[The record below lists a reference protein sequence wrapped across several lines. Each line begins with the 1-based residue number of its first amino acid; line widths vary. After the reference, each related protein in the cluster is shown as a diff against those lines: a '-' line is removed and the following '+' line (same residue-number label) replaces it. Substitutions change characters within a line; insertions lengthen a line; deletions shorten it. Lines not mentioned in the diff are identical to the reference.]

1 MINSL
6 CAGEQPVVK
15 VSNLTIYRG
24 EYTAVE
30 SVSFQLSSGTNTAIV
45 GPNGAGKSTLIQA
58 ILGLIEHQ
66 AGEIQIFGHQ
76 MKKLGKYGQS
86 IGYIPQKLS
95 FDSSFPLSVAELVG
109 LGYHHQRR
117 FLGFGKY
124 AKRKRQAVEYA
135 LEQVNLQN
143 RAHQRIGVLSG
154 GELKRVLLAYCLV
167 VPRRLLVLDEA
178 MAGVD
183 ATGEAEF
190 ADLLAKLQ
198 QEQAWTILQVSHDLD
213 MVSRYCDR
221 VICMNR
227 RLLCQGVPS
236 IALSTENINRI
247 YGSTLTRYFHQ
258 HECSRFFRNGVGKS
272 I

>member
-1 MINSL
+1 MSVTNS
-6 CAGEQPVVK
+6 GFPGQIPIVK
-15 VSNLTIYRG
+15 VDNLTIYRG
-24 EYTAVE
+24 DYTAVK

-66 AGEIQIFGHQ
+66 AGEIQIFGHPIIN
-76 MKKLGKYGQS
+76 LGKLWHS
-86 IGYIPQKLS
+86 IGYIPQKLP
-95 FDSSFPLSVAELVG
+95 FDRSFPLSVAELVG
-109 LGYHHQRR
+109 LGYHHQRS

-124 AKRKRQAVEYA
+124 AKRKREAVEYA
-135 LEQVNLQN
+135 LEQVNLQK
-143 RAHQRIGVLSG
+143 RVHQRIGVLSG

-190 ADLLAKLQ
+190 AELLAKLQ

-221 VICMNR
+221 VICLNR
-227 RLLCQGVPS
+227 RLLCQGVPR
-236 IALSTENINRI
+236 IAFSEENINMI

-258 HECSRFFRNGVGKS
+258 HESFGVGKS

>member
-6 CAGEQPVVK
+6 FAGELPVVK

-76 MKKLGKYGQS
+76 IKNLGQLWHS
-86 IGYIPQKLS
+86 IGYIPQKWP
-95 FDSSFPLSVAELVG
+95 FDRSFPLSVAELVG
-109 LGYHHQRR
+109 LGYHHQRS
-117 FLGFGKY
+117 FLGFGKS
-124 AKRKRQAVEYA
+124 RKRQAVEYA
-135 LEQVNLQN
+135 LEQVNLQE
-143 RAHQRIGVLSG
+143 RADRRIGVLSG

-167 VPRRLLVLDEA
+167 VPRRLLILDEA

-190 ADLLAKLQ
+190 AKLLAKLQ
-198 QEQAWTILQVSHDLD
+198 REHAWTILQVSHDLD
-213 MVSRYCDR
+213 MVSRDCDR

-227 RLLCQGVPS
+227 SLLCQGVPS
-236 IALSTENINRI
+236 IALSLENINRI

-258 HECSRFFRNGVGKS
+258 HESFRVGKS

>member
-1 MINSL
+1 MSNSL
-6 CAGEQPVVK
+6 FPGEIPIVK
-15 VSNLTIYRG
+15 VDNLTIYRG
-24 EYTAVE
+24 EYAAVE
-30 SVSFQLSSGTNTAIV
+30 SVSFQLLSGTNTAIV

-66 AGEIQIFGHQ
+66 AGVMQIFGHQ
-76 MKKLGKYGQS
+76 IEKLGQLWHR
-86 IGYIPQKLS
+86 IGYIPQKWP
-95 FDSSFPLSVAELVG
+95 FDRSFPLSVAELVG
-109 LGYHHQRR
+109 LGYHHQSG

-124 AKRKRQAVEYA
+124 AKRKREAVEYA

-143 RAHQRIGVLSG
+143 RTHQRIGVLSG

-190 ADLLAKLQ
+190 AELLAKLQ
-198 QEQAWTILQVSHDLD
+198 REQAWTILQVSHDLD
-213 MVSRYCDR
+213 MVSSYCDR
-221 VICMNR
+221 VLCMNR
-227 RLLCQGVPS
+227 SLLCQGVPS
-236 IALSTENINRI
+236 NTLSSENINRI

-258 HECSRFFRNGVGKS
+258 HESLRVGKS

>member
-6 CAGEQPVVK
+6 CAGEPPVVK

-58 ILGLIEHQ
+58 ILGLREHQ
-66 AGEIQIFGHQ
+66 AGKIKIFGHQ
-76 MKKLGKYGQS
+76 IKKLGKLWHS
-86 IGYIPQKLS
+86 IGYIPQKLP
-95 FDSSFPLSVAELVG
+95 FDRSFPLSVAELVS
-109 LGYHHQRR
+109 LGYHHQRG
-117 FLGFGKY
+117 FLGFGKS
-124 AKRKRQAVEYA
+124 RKRQAVEYV

-258 HECSRFFRNGVGKS
+258 HECFRFFRNGVGKS

>member
-1 MINSL
+1 MSVSDSL
-6 CAGEQPVVK
+6 FSEEIPIVK
-15 VSNLTIYRG
+15 VDNMTIYRG
-24 EYTAVE
+24 EYAAVE

-58 ILGLIEHQ
+58 ILGLIKHQ
-66 AGEIQIFGHQ
+66 AGEMQIFGHQ
-76 MKKLGKYGQS
+76 IKNLGKLWHS
-86 IGYIPQKLS
+86 IGYIPQKLP
-95 FDSSFPLSVAELVG
+95 FDRSFPLSVAELVG
-109 LGYHHQRR
+109 LGYHHQRG

-135 LEQVNLQN
+135 LEQVNLQE
-143 RAHQRIGVLSG
+143 RADQRIGVLSG

-167 VPRRLLVLDEA
+167 VPRRLLLLDEA

-190 ADLLAKLQ
+190 AELLAKLQ

-236 IALSTENINRI
+236 IAFSEENLNSI

-258 HECSRFFRNGVGKS
+258 HESFGVGKS

>member
-1 MINSL
+1 MINYL
-6 CAGEQPVVK
+6 FPGEQPVIK
-15 VSNLTIYRG
+15 VSNLTIYHG
-24 EYTAVE
+24 EYIAVE
-30 SVSFQLSSGTNTAIV
+30 SVSFQLASGTNTAIV

-66 AGEIQIFGHQ
+66 AGEIQIFRHQ
-76 MKKLGKYGQS
+76 IKSLGQLWHS
-86 IGYIPQKLS
+86 IGYIPQKWP
-95 FDSSFPLSVAELVG
+95 FDRSFPLSVAELVG
-109 LGYHHQRR
+109 LGYHRER

-124 AKRKRQAVEYA
+124 AKRKREAVQYA
-135 LEQVNLQN
+135 LEQVNLQD

-183 ATGEAEF
+183 ATGEAKF

-198 QEQAWTILQVSHDLD
+198 QEQAWTIVQVSHDLD

-227 RLLCQGVPS
+227 RLLCQGVPHVTL
-236 IALSTENINRI
+236 APENIYRV

-258 HECSRFFRNGVGKS
+258 HESFRVGKS